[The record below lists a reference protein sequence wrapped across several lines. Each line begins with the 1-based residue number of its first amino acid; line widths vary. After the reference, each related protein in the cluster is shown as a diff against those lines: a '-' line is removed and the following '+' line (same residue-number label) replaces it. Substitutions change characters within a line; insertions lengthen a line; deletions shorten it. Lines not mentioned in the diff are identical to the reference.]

1 LDVEHHDRGGRAV
14 SLAAITDDNWRAV
27 ADVAPTDEQR
37 RFVAALGARYLLLS
51 MRGGR
56 WNSLAV
62 LAGDTVAGHVMW
74 AYDDESG
81 AHWVGGML
89 VDAAEQGRGIGR
101 AAMLAVVDHLSL
113 LGAREIRLAYHPEN
127 TAAAK
132 LYESI
137 GFRDTGEREDG
148 DIVAALTAR

>member
-1 LDVEHHDRGGRAV
+1 MRYHDRDGRDV

-51 MRGGR
+51 MRGGL

-62 LAGDTVAGHVMW
+62 LAGETVAGHVMW
-74 AYDDESG
+74 AYDDEGG

-89 VDAAEQGRGIGR
+89 VDAAEQGKGIGR
-101 AAMLAVVDHLSL
+101 AAMLAVVDRLSDL
-113 LGAREIRLAYHPEN
+113 PGAREIRLAYHPEN
-127 TAAAK
+127 IAAAK
-132 LYESI
+132 LYVSL
-137 GFRDTGEREDG
+137 GFQDTGEREDD
-148 DIVAALTAR
+148 DIVAALPVHR